1 MDWNDKEPIY
11 QQIKK
16 RIEQQIL
23 SGVWLEGEALPSI
36 RTVASDLKINHLT
49 VMKAYQ
55 LLVDD
60 LLVEKIRGRG
70 MFVLIGAQAKLKSDK
85 TKEFLNEQIPIL
97 IETLKLLDIP
107 VNDFTQEL
115 HKQIKGNADA
125 ISESK

>member
-1 MDWNDKEPIY
+1 MMDWNDKEPIY

-70 MFVLIGAQAKLKSDK
+70 MFVLIGAQTKLKSDK
-85 TKEFLNEQIPIL
+85 TNEFLNEQIPIL

-115 HKQIKGNADA
+115 HKQIKGNTDA
-125 ISESK
+125 IS